1 MYKIVILH
9 IWISS
14 VEIDFKHLKYVYIIR
29 ICLCIYNWSFAS
41 CVWWVRNV
49 IS

>member
-29 ICLCIYNWSFAS
+29 ICLYIIDHLPAVSGGWEM
-41 CVWWVRNV
+41 
-49 IS
+49 